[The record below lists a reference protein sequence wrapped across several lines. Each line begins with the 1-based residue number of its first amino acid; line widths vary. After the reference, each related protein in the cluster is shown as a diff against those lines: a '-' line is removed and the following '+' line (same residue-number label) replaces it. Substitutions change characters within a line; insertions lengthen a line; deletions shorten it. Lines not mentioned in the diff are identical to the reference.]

1 MCEDPLRSG
10 SPLSIVP
17 ATGANRV
24 WTRPS
29 SSYPDSLTR
38 AISQM
43 HYDSSITPRTTRRV
57 AALFTLLAGT
67 AVAQTPLGNVPI
79 PLPGNLDTFVKS
91 RPAAI
96 RLGKALFWDT
106 QTGGDGRVACA
117 TCHFH
122 SGVDSRTTNTVN
134 PGPDHVFDGVPSPGG
149 TLGGADF
156 PIAGDNIVGSQ
167 GVVRADF
174 VALDPNNPLAADQC
188 TLVDDG
194 IFFPNRQVTG
204 RNAPST
210 IMAIFNRDNFWDG
223 RAKREFNGVTPAGN
237 VSPRPTILIADL
249 RGLIAKSVILSP
261 ASAASQA
268 VGPPNNQVE
277 MSCAGRTFPLLGR
290 KLLGRQ
296 PLALQVVADDDS
308 VLGSLSQEPGTGL
321 STTYP
326 DMVRAAF
333 ADNLHSGGAAQMEA
347 NFSFYWGIA
356 VMLYESTLIPSDSPF
371 DHFAAGNASALSSA
385 QQAGMQIFNSRG
397 RCSHCHGGSTFSGAT
412 IVGGGGDDFANTGVT
427 PTAADGGRQPENAGK
442 FKTPTLRNVEL
453 SGPYFHNG
461 RYLTLRQV
469 VEFYNRGGDVA
480 NPQKSSQVRPLNL
493 SETDKA
499 NLVEFM
505 LSLTD
510 ERVRFERAPFDH
522 PSLDVPNGPSLGPV
536 GAAGLAQP
544 IETYLGADPRAQ

>member
-1 MCEDPLRSG
+1 VRKSLPPALFFFSLIAAPLAAQR
-10 SPLSIVP
+10 
-17 ATGANRV
+17 
-24 WTRPS
+24 
-29 SSYPDSLTR
+29 SLT
-38 AISQM
+38 
-43 HYDSSITPRTTRRV
+43 T
-57 AALFTLLAGT
+57 
-67 AVAQTPLGNVPI
+67 VPI
-79 PLPGNLDTFVKS
+79 PLPGNLDTFVKN

-96 RLGKALFWDT
+96 RLGTALFWDE

-117 TCHFH
+117 TCHFKA
-122 SGVDSRTTNTVN
+122 GVDDRTVNTIN
-134 PGPDHVFDGVPSPGG
+134 PGPNGAFDGVPSPGG
-149 TLGGADF
+149 TLTAAHF
-156 PIAGDNIVGSQ
+156 PIRNDNIVGSQ

-174 VALDPNNPLAADQC
+174 IALDPGNPLAADQC
-188 TLVDDG
+188 SLVDDG
-194 IFFPNRQVTG
+194 VFFPNRQVTG
-204 RNAPST
+204 RNVPST

-237 VSPRPTILIADL
+237 VTPLPTILIDNGNGPVAT
-249 RGLIAKSVILSP
+249 SVILSP

-333 ADNLHSGGAAQMEA
+333 QDNLHSAGASQMEA
-347 NFSFYWGIA
+347 NFSFFWGVA
-356 VMLYESTLIPSDSPF
+356 VMLYESTLIPNQTPF
-371 DHFAAGNASALSSA
+371 DRFAAGNSSA
-385 QQAGMQIFNSRG
+385 MTSAQRAGLAVFNDQG
-397 RCSHCHGGSTFSGAT
+397 RCDHCHGGATFTGAA
-412 IVGGGGDDFANTGVT
+412 IVGGEGDSFANTGVT
-427 PTAADGGRQPENAGK
+427 PTAADGGRQPENKGK

-453 SGPYFHNG
+453 TGPYFHNG

-469 VEFYNRGGDVA
+469 VEFYNRGGDVR
-480 NPQKSSQVRPLNL
+480 NEDMSSQIRPLGL
-493 SETDKA
+493 SSTQKA

-505 LSLTD
+505 LALTD

-522 PSLDVPNGPSLGPV
+522 PSLNPPNFGAVGPV
-536 GAAGLAQP
+536 GAGGRATP
-544 IETYLGADPRAQ
+544 IRTFLNANPRAQ

>member
-1 MCEDPLRSG
+1 
-10 SPLSIVP
+10 
-17 ATGANRV
+17 
-24 WTRPS
+24 
-29 SSYPDSLTR
+29 
-38 AISQM
+38 M
-43 HYDSSITPRTTRRV
+43 HPFLAPVRKTFPP
-57 AALFTLLAGT
+57 ALFPFALIAGT
-67 AVAQTPLGNVPI
+67 LAAQTPLGNVPI
-79 PLPGNLDTFVKS
+79 PLPGNLDNFVRS

-96 RLGKALFWDT
+96 RLGKALFWDE

-117 TCHFH
+117 TCHFKA
-122 SGVDSRTTNTVN
+122 GVDDRTVNTIN
-134 PGPDHVFDGVPSPGG
+134 PGPNGLFDGVPSPGG
-149 TLGGADF
+149 TLAAADF

-194 IFFPNRQVTG
+194 TFFPNRQVTG
-204 RNAPST
+204 RNVPST

-237 VSPRPTILIADL
+237 VSPRPTIMIDNGNGPAP
-249 RGLIAKSVILSP
+249 KSVILSP

-268 VGPPNNQVE
+268 VGPPNNGTE
-277 MSCAGRTFPLLGR
+277 MSCTGRTFPLLGR

-296 PLALQVVADDDS
+296 PLALQVVASDDS
-308 VLGSLSQEPGTGL
+308 VLGGLSQEPNPGL

-326 DMVRAAF
+326 DLVRAAF
-333 ADNLHSGGAAQMEA
+333 ADNLHSAGAAQMEA

-356 VMLYESTLIPSDSPF
+356 VMLYESTLVPSDTPF
-371 DHFAAGNASALSSA
+371 DRWAAGNSSALTAA
-385 QQAGMQIFNSRG
+385 QVAGRQLFEG
-397 RCSHCHGGSTFSGAT
+397 RARCARCHGGATFSGAT

-442 FKTPTLRNVEL
+442 FKTPTLRNAEL
-453 SGPYFHNG
+453 TGPYFHNG

-469 VEFYNRGGDVA
+469 VEFYDRGGDVA

-505 LSLTD
+505 LALTD
-510 ERVRFERAPFDH
+510 DRVRFERAPFDH
-522 PSLDVPNGPSLGPV
+522 PSLDVPNGPSLGAV
-536 GAAGLAQP
+536 GAAGLAQAITP
-544 IETYLGADPRAQ
+544 YLDADPRAQ